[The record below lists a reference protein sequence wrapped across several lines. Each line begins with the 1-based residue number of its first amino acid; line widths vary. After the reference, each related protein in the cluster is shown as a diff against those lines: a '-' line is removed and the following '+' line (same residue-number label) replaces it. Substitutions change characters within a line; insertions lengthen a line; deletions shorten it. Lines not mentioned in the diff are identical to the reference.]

1 MFWYSYSLK
10 FGEFEEMTE
19 YTVYALS
26 GEIPD
31 EWNHDTESYGEFGFL
46 YESWAMPSE
55 GVMWFTMVLH
65 SDVEDLYIELDADVA
80 DPPPTLDDMTEL
92 MESIPVT

>member
-1 MFWYSYSLK
+1 
-10 FGEFEEMTE
+10 MTE

-46 YESWAMPSE
+46 YESWGDAFRRCDVVHDGPSQRR
-55 GVMWFTMVLH
+55 
-65 SDVEDLYIELDADVA
+65 
-80 DPPPTLDDMTEL
+80 
-92 MESIPVT
+92 